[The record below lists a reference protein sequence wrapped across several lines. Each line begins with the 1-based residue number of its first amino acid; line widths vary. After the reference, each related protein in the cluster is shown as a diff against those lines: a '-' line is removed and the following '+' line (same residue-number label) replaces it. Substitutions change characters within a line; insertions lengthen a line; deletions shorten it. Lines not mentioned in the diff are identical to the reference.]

1 MEKINQII
9 SYLYAIANFAKDI
22 HYSCYGEAFYSK
34 HEFADFIQDG
44 IYNYIDLIKEVCL
57 LGNEISPL
65 SSIEYLRSAADI
77 IPLRLEND
85 DKKNFE
91 NLKELL
97 IETLSLLEQTTELT
111 RGENNLLD
119 DIAQNLQ
126 QKLGLVNRQIK
137 E

>member
-1 MEKINQII
+1 MEIINQII
-9 SYLYAIANFAKDI
+9 CYLYAIANFSKDI

-34 HEFADFIQDG
+34 HMFADIVQSDL
-44 IYNYIDLIKEVCL
+44 YDYIDSLKEVCL
-57 LGNEISPL
+57 LGNEIAPL
-65 SSIEYLRSAADI
+65 SSIEYLKKAIGI
-77 IPLRLEND
+77 IPPKEEND

-91 NLKELL
+91 NLKD
-97 IETLSLLEQTTELT
+97 IIVETLALLEQIGELT

-126 QKLGLVNRQIK
+126 QKLGLINQQIK